1 MWFEYH
7 GILARTQ
14 GCSVVRKRDLL
25 IEVGQIKGSF
35 VDNGLVCTFICVLQG
50 FQIEVFHVFFRAIVV
65 SEGEI
70 AVKVA
75 LTIDLWHIVE
85 LGMNVV
91 GHSLLHGTIHT

>member
-14 GCSVVRKRDLL
+14 GCRVVRKRDLL
-25 IEVGQIKGSF
+25 IKVGQIKGSL
-35 VDNGLVCTFICVLQG
+35 VDDCFVCTFICILQG
-50 FQIEVFHVFFRAIVV
+50 FQVETFHVFFRAIVV

-70 AVKVA
+70 AVKVV

-91 GHSLLHGTIHT
+91 GYSLLHSTIHT